1 VFFVLRERAS
11 PRSGN
16 EPAGTGALDALR
28 ATLAQAR
35 QLPDF
40 WRFMWCGTA
49 YFAGI
54 SVVITLAAVYAE
66 QAMGF
71 TQLQTMVLIFLV
83 NIAAAAGA
91 FGFGY
96 VQDRI
101 GHKRALAVTLI
112 GWIVMVLMAALTTSV
127 VMFWLAAV
135 IAGLCMGSS
144 QSCGRA
150 MVGYLA
156 PAGQLAEF
164 FGLWALA
171 TRLAAIVGP
180 LVYGVVTWLTAGNHR
195 LAILV
200 TGIFFVAGL
209 WLLRSIDVQR
219 GHVQALQASIS
230 RP

>member
-1 VFFVLRERAS
+1 
-11 PRSGN
+11 
-16 EPAGTGALDALR
+16 
-28 ATLAQAR
+28 
-35 QLPDF
+35 
-40 WRFMWCGTA
+40 
-49 YFAGI
+49 
-54 SVVITLAAVYAE
+54 
-66 QAMGF
+66 
-71 TQLQTMVLIFLV
+71 
-83 NIAAAAGA
+83 
-91 FGFGY
+91 
-96 VQDRI
+96 
-101 GHKRALAVTLI
+101 
-112 GWIVMVLMAALTTSV
+112 
-127 VMFWLAAV
+127 MFWLAAV

-219 GHVQALQASIS
+219 GHVQALQAGVK
-230 RP
+230 RA